1 MRRLWVC
8 LGVVG
13 CLIWSTPSA
22 ATAASAGNH
31 GGAGSSSKSF
41 PSGCKRVAYTAD
53 GGYFSLGSFYWEPG
67 DTVTL
72 VTKWCYSNGVI
83 TSHSVRYSTTIP
95 TSLQP
100 RLLTSQVLVQGRAV
114 LDVQL
119 NGDYD
124 SGVLNNVGFIGIAG
138 DVTRR
143 GNHHFVNASGSG
155 G

>member
-1 MRRLWVC
+1 MRRPWVC

-13 CLIWSTPSA
+13 CLIWST
-22 ATAASAGNH
+22 ASAVSAGTL

-41 PSGCKRVAYTAD
+41 PSGCKRVAFTAD
-53 GGYFSLGSFYWEPG
+53 GGYFSQGNFYWEPN

-72 VTKWCYSNGVI
+72 VTKWCYSNGAI

-95 TSLQP
+95 TSLKL
-100 RLLTSQVLVQGRAV
+100 RLSTSQFLVQGGAV
-114 LDVQL
+114 LDVEL

-143 GNHHFVNASGSG
+143 GHHHFVNASGSG

>member
-1 MRRLWVC
+1 MRRRWVC

-13 CLIWSTPSA
+13 CLIWSGASA
-22 ATAASAGNH
+22 AAAGTP
-31 GGAGSSSKSF
+31 GGATSSSKIF
-41 PSGCKRVAYTAD
+41 PSGCKRAAYTAD
-53 GGYFSLGSFYWEPG
+53 GGYFSMGHFYWEPT
-67 DTVTL
+67 DTATL
-72 VTKWCYSNGVI
+72 VTRWCYSNGAI
-83 TSHSVRYSTTIP
+83 TSHSVTYSTTIP
-95 TSLQP
+95 GGLKPRISTSD
-100 RLLTSQVLVQGRAV
+100 SLVQGGAI

>member
-13 CLIWSTPSA
+13 CLIGSIAP
-22 ATAASAGNH
+22 AASATALGR
-31 GGAGSSSKSF
+31 ARSSSKSF
-41 PSGCKRVAYTAD
+41 PSGCKRAAYTAD
-53 GGYFSLGSFYWEPG
+53 GGYFSQGHFYWEPS

-72 VTKWCYSNGVI
+72 ITRWCYSNGVI
-83 TSHSVRYSTTIP
+83 TSHAVRYSTTIP
-95 TSLQP
+95 NSLLPRMSTSE
-100 RLLTSQVLVQGRAV
+100 SLVQGGAI

-124 SGVLNNVGFIGIAG
+124 SGVINNVGFISIVG

-143 GNHHFVNASGSG
+143 GHHQFANASGSG